1 MRFSLL
7 GRDLVARACISDVLS
22 VRSPSFFFR
31 RCRAILLGL
40 VCVFVSTG
48 LARGQIFVSD
58 WSSGKVGEWT
68 TSGSSTNASLITGLS
83 QPNGIAASGGY
94 LYVANKQ
101 ANTIGKYTMAGQVV
115 DASFITGLS
124 GPTQLIASG
133 TNLYVMNTSN
143 STIGKYTTAGQ
154 TVSSA
159 FITLTQSFPFS
170 MALSGTSLFVV
181 AESQGSHSHSNSF
194 VVQYSASNGTFL
206 GDVIP
211 EVPGSPP
218 GFYGLA
224 ASETSLYLSF
234 YFGNGYI
241 SEYTTAGSLVNAKL
255 IDNLDAPQNLVLSGT
270 DLYVLEIGSSRIGQ
284 YTTSGQTVNA
294 ALVTGL
300 TNPQNLAVVPEPS
313 TYALALAG
321 LACAGW
327 SLCRRRRAC

>member
-1 MRFSLL
+1 MPRLAF
-7 GRDLVARACISDVLS
+7 VALAVACVG
-22 VRSPSFFFR
+22 
-31 RCRAILLGL
+31 AA
-40 VCVFVSTG
+40 TG
-48 LARGQIFVSD
+48 VDGGQIFVSD

-68 TSGSSTNASLITGLS
+68 TSGSSTNPSLITGLS
-83 QPNGIAASGGY
+83 EPNGIAASGGY
-94 LYVANKQ
+94 LYVVNKQ

-133 TNLYVMNTSN
+133 TSLYVMNTSN
-143 STIGKYTTAGQ
+143 TTIGKYSTAGQ

-159 FITLTQSFPFS
+159 FITLTQSFPYS

-181 AESQGSHSHSNSF
+181 AQSQGSHSHSNSF

-206 GDVIP
+206 GDVIS
-211 EVPGSPP
+211 EVPGSAP

-234 YFGNGYI
+234 YYTIGYI

-255 IDNLDAPQNLVLSGT
+255 IDNLNAPQNLVLSET
-270 DLYVLEIGSSRIGQ
+270 DLYVLEIGSNRIGQ

-300 TNPQNLAVVPEPS
+300 SDPQNLAVVPEPS
-313 TYALALAG
+313 TYAMALAG
-321 LACAGW
+321 LACGGY
-327 SLCRRRRAC
+327 SLFRRRRAR

>member
-1 MRFSLL
+1 MMSFARLPRLAF
-7 GRDLVARACISDVLS
+7 VALAVACVGAAAG
-22 VRSPSFFFR
+22 V
-31 RCRAILLGL
+31 
-40 VCVFVSTG
+40 
-48 LARGQIFVSD
+48 ARGQIFVSD

-68 TSGSSTNASLITGLS
+68 TSGSSVNSSLITGLS
-83 QPNGIAASGGY
+83 EPNGIAASGGY
-94 LYVANKQ
+94 LYVVNKQ
-101 ANTIGKYTMAGQVV
+101 ANTIGKYTMSGQVV

-133 TNLYVMNTSN
+133 TSLYVMNTSN
-143 STIGKYTTAGQ
+143 TTIGKYSTAGQ

-159 FITLTQSFPFS
+159 FITLTQSFPYS

-181 AESQGSHSHSNSF
+181 AQSQGSHSHSNSF

-211 EVPGSPP
+211 EVPGGPP

-234 YFGNGYI
+234 YFTNGYI

-255 IDNLDAPQNLVLSGT
+255 IDNLVGPQNLVLSET
-270 DLYVLEIGSSRIGQ
+270 DLYVLEIGSNRIGQ

-300 TNPQNLAVVPEPS
+300 SDPQNLAVVPEPS
-313 TYALALAG
+313 TYAMALAG
-321 LACAGW
+321 LAFGGY
-327 SLCRRRRAC
+327 SMFRRRKRA

>member
-1 MRFSLL
+1 MMSFARMPRLAF
-7 GRDLVARACISDVLS
+7 VALAVACVG
-22 VRSPSFFFR
+22 
-31 RCRAILLGL
+31 AA
-40 VCVFVSTG
+40 TG
-48 LARGQIFVSD
+48 VDGGQIFVSD

-68 TSGSSTNASLITGLS
+68 TSGSSTNPSLITGLS
-83 QPNGIAASGGY
+83 EPNGIAASGGY
-94 LYVANKQ
+94 LYVVNKQ

-133 TNLYVMNTSN
+133 TSLYVMNTSN
-143 STIGKYTTAGQ
+143 TTIGKYSTAGQ

-159 FITLTQSFPFS
+159 FITLTQSFPYS

-181 AESQGSHSHSNSF
+181 AQSQGSHSHSNSF

-206 GDVIP
+206 GDVIS
-211 EVPGSPP
+211 EVPGSAP

-234 YFGNGYI
+234 YYTSGYI

-255 IDNLDAPQNLVLSGT
+255 IDNLNAPQNLVLSET
-270 DLYVLEIGSSRIGQ
+270 DLYVLEIGSNRIGQ

-300 TNPQNLAVVPEPS
+300 SDPQNLAVVPEPS
-313 TYALALAG
+313 TVAMALAG
-321 LACAGW
+321 LACGGY
-327 SLCRRRRAC
+327 SLFRRRRAR

>member
-1 MRFSLL
+1 M
-7 GRDLVARACISDVLS
+7 
-22 VRSPSFFFR
+22 
-31 RCRAILLGL
+31 
-40 VCVFVSTG
+40 
-48 LARGQIFVSD
+48 
-58 WSSGKVGEWT
+58 
-68 TSGSSTNASLITGLS
+68 ITGLS

-94 LYVANKQ
+94 LYVVNKQ

-133 TNLYVMNTSN
+133 TSLYVMNTSN
-143 STIGKYTTAGQ
+143 TTIGKYSTAGQ

-159 FITLTQSFPFS
+159 FITLTQSFPYS

-181 AESQGSHSHSNSF
+181 AQSQGSHSHSNSF

-211 EVPGSPP
+211 EVPGGPP

-234 YFGNGYI
+234 YFTTGYI

-255 IDNLDAPQNLVLSGT
+255 IDNLNAPQNLVLSET
-270 DLYVLEIGSSRIGQ
+270 DLYVLEIGSNRIGQ

-300 TNPQNLAVVPEPS
+300 SDPQNLAVVPEPS
-313 TYALALAG
+313 TYAMALAG
-321 LACAGW
+321 LACGGY
-327 SLCRRRRAC
+327 SLFRRRRAR